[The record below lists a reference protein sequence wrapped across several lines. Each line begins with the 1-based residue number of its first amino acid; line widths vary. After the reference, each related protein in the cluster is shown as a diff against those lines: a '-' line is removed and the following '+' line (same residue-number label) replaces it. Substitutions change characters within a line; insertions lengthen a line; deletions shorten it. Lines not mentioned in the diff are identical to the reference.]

1 MELNILMSAIAH
13 TDIAMKRFL
22 PLLLLVAACGQPAE
36 IPDSTS
42 VAAAPDQG
50 ELFADAPELA
60 ECKERLMNEPG
71 IIPDGPNVN
80 ESSYVI
86 LIEIPCG
93 PAPGTGAYGYPL
105 ALVAEWPAAENT
117 PEGNLPRVR
126 QAILF
131 REKVAE
137 GALAASGYVTQAIP
151 FWSELDLEKGE
162 LHLLYKYAGAG
173 QCGMLTTYS
182 SEAWRTPFEFREA
195 RERSCDDAAQDDGS
209 AYDPRTWDV
218 VYSAWGEG
226 H

>member
-1 MELNILMSAIAH
+1 MSAIAH

-71 IIPDGPNVN
+71 IIPDGPNFN
-80 ESSYVI
+80 ESSYVT

-117 PEGNLPRVR
+117 PKGNLPRVR
-126 QAILF
+126 QAIL
-131 REKVAE
+131 
-137 GALAASGYVTQAIP
+137 LHDAAGDTFEPVGYVTQAIP

-173 QCGMLTTYS
+173 QCGLLTTYS
-182 SEAWRTPFEFREA
+182 SEARRTPFEFREA
-195 RERSCDDAAQDDGS
+195 RERKCEEEPCDDGS
-209 AYDPRTWDV
+209 CYDPRNWEV

>member
-1 MELNILMSAIAH
+1 
-13 TDIAMKRFL
+13 MKRFL

-36 IPDSTS
+36 TPDAASDSTA
-42 VAAAPDQG
+42 VEAAATPAEAVPTFR
-50 ELFADAPELA
+50 ELMLEARELVQ
-60 ECKERLMNEPG
+60 CKENQLNEPG
-71 IIPDGPNVN
+71 MLPDGPNVN
-80 ESSYVI
+80 TSSYVTI
-86 LIEIPCG
+86 IEIPCG

-131 REKVAE
+131 HEKVAE
-137 GALAASGYVTQAIP
+137 GAFAASGYVTQAIP

-182 SEAWRTPFEFREA
+182 SEAWRSPFQFREA
-195 RERSCDDAAQDDGS
+195 RELSCDDAYQGDGS
-209 AYDPRTWDV
+209 DYDPRKWEV
-218 VYSAWGEG
+218 VYSAWEEG
-226 H
+226 F

>member
-1 MELNILMSAIAH
+1 
-13 TDIAMKRFL
+13 MKRLL
-22 PLLLLVAACGQPAE
+22 PFLLLIAACGQPADT
-36 IPDSTS
+36 PDSTA
-42 VAAAPDQG
+42 VEAAATPA
-50 ELFADAPELA
+50 EDAPSFTELMLEA
-60 ECKERLMNEPG
+60 RELVQCKENQLNEPG
-71 IIPDGPNVN
+71 ILPDGPNVST
-80 ESSYVI
+80 SSYVTI
-86 LIEIPCG
+86 IEIPCG

-131 REKVAE
+131 HE
-137 GALAASGYVTQAIP
+137 AAGDAFAPVGYVTQAIP
-151 FWSELDLEKGE
+151 FWSDLDLEKGE

-195 RERSCDDAAQDDGS
+195 RERSCDDAVEDDGS

-218 VYSAWGEG
+218 VYSAWGESF
-226 H
+226 